1 MTTTASPLYG
11 TATDLTITLA
21 SLASDT
27 NLIAGRQSTAISN
40 VTDDAILV
48 DLFVKVTTGTTPTA
62 ARQIEIWLAGSIDN
76 TLFAAGAGATDAN
89 FSPTGQ
95 KDNMILLKA
104 MGTDG
109 TSDHTYQVAFYD
121 IPVFPGWAVFIVHNT
136 GVALNATA
144 GNHKVT
150 YRTRKFESA

>member
-1 MTTTASPLYG
+1 MTTATPLYG

-27 NLIAGRQSTAISN
+27 ALIAGRQSGVIANT
-40 VTDDAILV
+40 TDKAVLI

-62 ARQIEIWLAGSIDN
+62 ARQIEIWLAGSVDE
-76 TLFAAGAGATDAN
+76 TLFAAGAGTSDAN

-95 KDNMILLKA
+95 KSNMKLLYIIA
-104 MGTDG
+104 TDS
-109 TSDHTYQVAFYD
+109 TSDRAYQVALED
-121 IPVFPGWAVFIVHNT
+121 VPVFPAWVIFIVHNT
-136 GVALNATA
+136 GVNLNATG